1 MTQIQRIDGLQDEHI
16 KSTII
21 SCKRNSVTMDTDHEV
36 GEGYSMNCDEVGC
49 SNTDG
54 FASEPDPKF
63 TLESF
68 KKCADDFKNQY
79 FCSSKDVFSNMDSDG
94 CSKQWKPSVEN
105 IEGEY
110 RRIIENP
117 TEEMEVCWKKADTN
131 THKQICIHVYD
142 KHIESLLLYFFPFQC
157 EALIIILLVLGA
169 LW

>member
-1 MTQIQRIDGLQDEHI
+1 
-16 KSTII
+16 
-21 SCKRNSVTMDTDHEV
+21 MDKDHEV
-36 GEGYSMNCDEVGC
+36 GEGDSMNCDEVGC

-68 KKCADDFKNQY
+68 KKCADDFKSQY
-79 FCSSKDVFSNMDSDG
+79 FHSSKDVFANMDSDG

-117 TEEMEVCWKKADTN
+117 TEEMEVCWKKADTH
-131 THKQICIHVYD
+131 THTNRYAYIYD
-142 KHIESLLLYFFPFQC
+142 KHIESLFLYFFLFDW
-157 EALIIILLVLGA
+157 EALIIVLLVLGA